1 MIFVGE
7 IFSLFIIVIAAI
19 ETAIA
24 LCIVLSYYRI
34 TNKNINTLK
43 NTTDFYN
50 SIALIVALGNAQH
63 TIISWRGIKIT
74 VAYLICCII

>member
-1 MIFVGE
+1 MIFIGE
-7 IFSLFIIVIAAI
+7 VFSVFIIVIAAI

-24 LCIVLSYYRI
+24 LCVVLSYYRI

-50 SIALIVALGNAQH
+50 AVAVIIAIGPHNIQ
-63 TIISWRGIKIT
+63 
-74 VAYLICCII
+74 

>member
-1 MIFVGE
+1 MIFTGE

-34 TNKNINTLK
+34 TNKNINALK

-50 SIALIVALGNAQH
+50 SIALILSIGETNYTLV
-63 TIISWRGIKIT
+63 SWYGIKI
-74 VAYLICCII
+74 VIAYLISCYI